1 MKKITDKEFEI
12 LNDIMSAYN
21 LSSESVLFRYS
32 LPKHIST
39 TDQSITTINA
49 KDNPEE
55 IIIEGYQGGGH
66 SIHASNI
73 GPGLAF
79 TLVAEEDYKTPHK
92 VCIEVKIKDIIE
104 QGGLIYKVTSVPAHI
119 NAFFFTL
126 PQGKVKV
133 KVV

>member
-1 MKKITDKEFEI
+1 MKKINDKEFEI
-12 LNDIMSAYN
+12 LNDIMVEYN

-32 LPKHIST
+32 LPKHLITSKQGT
-39 TDQSITTINA
+39 TVHA

-55 IIIEGYQGGGH
+55 IIIDRYQGAGH
-66 SIHASNI
+66 SVHARNI
-73 GPGLAF
+73 GAGLAF
-79 TLVAEEDYKTPHK
+79 TLVAEEVYKSSRK

-119 NAFFFTL
+119 DAFFFTL
-126 PQGKVKV
+126 PKGNVRI